1 MSDDAI
7 QHSKDWLA
15 SKRANALA
23 WWLPLAAIVLALLAP
38 APIRG
43 TVWIAALIWMGTAC
57 LLNARRC
64 GRTHCRYT
72 GPYFIAM
79 SLPVLLIATG
89 VVPAGLPAWA
99 ILGLIILAGTAL
111 IWWGSETAL
120 GRFS

>member
-1 MSDDAI
+1 MSDNTI
-7 QHSKDWLA
+7 QQSRDWLA
-15 SKRANALA
+15 SKRANTLA
-23 WWLPLAAIVLALLAP
+23 WWLPLAAIVVALLAP

-43 TVWIAALIWMGTAC
+43 AVWIAALIWMGIAC

-79 SLPVLLIATG
+79 SLPVLLMATG
-89 VVPAGLPAWA
+89 VLPAGLVAWA
-99 ILGLIILAGTAL
+99 ILGLTILAGTAL